1 VADPAWVAL
10 SLVGRLGGRTFRA
23 LIDRFG
29 SPEEVLAAAPEHL
42 RSVRGIGPLLTAAI
56 GAVDLPRITDD
67 LTKWRTAG
75 VRVLDWGDPAYPER
89 LREVPDAPPTLF
101 VKGQWPVMTPRAVA
115 VVGTR
120 NASPAARNV
129 AQQLGFDLAETG
141 ITVVSG
147 LALGIDS
154 AAHFAAMASPSGVTT
169 AVLGSGILNVYP
181 YNHREIARAVEQRGA
196 LLCEVR
202 PDAQVN
208 ASALVARNRI
218 ISGLCEAIVIVQTD
232 IDGGALHAARFA
244 QAQGRTVYAIDDPL
258 GSSDARRGIEHLRGI
273 GAVMLPAGVSG
284 IDWLINKKPPGTGG

>member
-1 VADPAWVAL
+1 MADPAWVAL

-23 LIDRFG
+23 LLDRFG
-29 SPEEVLAAAPEHL
+29 TPEDVLAAAPEDL
-42 RSVRGIGPLLTAAI
+42 RAVRGIGPLLTAAI
-56 GAVDLPRITDD
+56 GAVDLPRIADD
-67 LTKWRTAG
+67 LAAWQAAG
-75 VRVLDWGDPAYPER
+75 IRVLDWDDASYPER
-89 LREVPDAPPTLF
+89 LRSVPDAPPTLF
-101 VKGQWPVMTPRAVA
+101 IKGQWPVMTPRAVA

-120 NASPAARNV
+120 SASPAARNV
-129 AQQLGFDLAETG
+129 AQQLGFDLAEAG

-154 AAHFAAMASPSGVTT
+154 AAHFAAMASPSGVTA

-181 YNHREIARAVEQRGA
+181 HNHKGIARAVEQRGA

-244 QAQGRTVYAIDDPL
+244 QAQGRRVYAIDDPL
-258 GSSDARRGIEHLRGI
+258 GNPDARRGIEHLRGL
-273 GAVMLPAGVSG
+273 GAIMLPPDVSG
-284 IDWLINKKPPGTGG
+284 VGWLAS

>member
-1 VADPAWVAL
+1 MADPAWVAL

-23 LIDRFG
+23 LLDRFG
-29 SPEEVLAAAPEHL
+29 SPEAVLGAATDDL
-42 RSVRGIGPLLTAAI
+42 RTVRGIGPMLTAAI
-56 GAVDLPRITDD
+56 GAVDLPRIADD
-67 LTKWRTAG
+67 LKKWEAAG
-75 VRVLDWGDPAYPER
+75 IRVLDWNDPDYPER
-89 LREVPDAPPTLF
+89 LRHVPDAPPTLF

-120 NASPAARNV
+120 SASPAALTV
-129 AQQLGFDLAETG
+129 AQQLGFDLAEAG
-141 ITVVSG
+141 IAVVSG

-154 AAHFAAMASPSGVTT
+154 AAHFAAMASPSGVTA

-181 YNHREIARAVEQRGA
+181 YNHKGIARAVEQRGA

-258 GSSDARRGIEHLRGI
+258 GNPDAMRGIEHLRGI
-273 GAVMLPAGVSG
+273 GALMLPPDVSG
-284 IDWLINKKPPGTGG
+284 VDWLIN

>member
-1 VADPAWVAL
+1 MADPAWVAL
-10 SLVGRLGGRTFRA
+10 SLVRSIGGRTFRA
-23 LIDRFG
+23 LLDRFG
-29 SPEEVLAAAPEHL
+29 TPKDVLAAAPEHL
-42 RSVRGIGPLLTAAI
+42 RAVRGIGPMLTAAI
-56 GAVDLPRITDD
+56 TSIDLPRIVDD
-67 LTKWRTAG
+67 LAAWKAAG
-75 VRVLDWGDPAYPER
+75 VCVLDWEDPAYPDR
-89 LREVPDAPPTLF
+89 LRGVPDAPPTLF

-120 NASPAARNV
+120 GASPAAIHV
-129 AQQLGFDLAETG
+129 AQQLGFDLAEAG

-154 AAHFAAMASPSGVTT
+154 AAHFAAMASPSGVTA

-181 YNHREIARAVEQRGA
+181 FKHIEIARAVEQRGA

-244 QAQGRTVYAIDDPL
+244 QAQGRTLYAIDDPL
-258 GSSDARRGIEHLRGI
+258 GVPNARRGIEHLREM
-273 GAVMLPAGVSG
+273 GAIMLPANVSG
-284 IDWLINKKPPGTGG
+284 VGWLR